1 MALKS
6 YIITQDFKTPVV
18 RITGMPHKPQEIRF
32 KTFRKG
38 EIVKGELKH
47 ANNKPAFV
55 LVGRQLV
62 VPLEVVRELTTKSIV
77 SNADG
82 EDVNVPEKK
91 TKIVAN
97 SDPKMKYLDAIIL
110 GALVGAGG
118 AYLAEKQGLITT
130 VDKKNKMY
138 GALIGAAAGFY
149 LAYRFKVNKTKPST
163 QE

>member
-1 MALKS
+1 M
-6 YIITQDFKTPVV
+6 
-18 RITGMPHKPQEIRF
+18 
-32 KTFRKG
+32 
-38 EIVKGELKH
+38 
-47 ANNKPAFV
+47 
-55 LVGRQLV
+55 
-62 VPLEVVRELTTKSIV
+62 VRELTTKSIV

-97 SDPKMKYLDAIIL
+97 TDPKMKYLDAIVI

-118 AYLAEKQGLITT
+118 AYLAEKQGLIAT
-130 VDKKNKMY
+130 VDKKNKIY
-138 GALIGAAAGFY
+138 GALIGAGAGLY